1 MKTMCLL
8 SFPKVIFFPRLP
20 SPHLSFPPSSFSSC
34 SSSSSWQRF
43 CLAENCS
50 SCCDIQPLRKPQ
62 VELAKAYSQSLT
74 AQFPPPW
81 SAVAFVVLGLPVQA
95 LPTVG
100 SVYRLPCDEPVLG
113 ASWQGQEI
121 TLPVIVGM
129 PQDCLYLTKNE
140 QPDMCKL
147 ELGIRCHSNMI
158 LNIKRPVLPLCF
170 YFKPN

>member
-8 SFPKVIFFPRLP
+8 SFPKVIFFPHLP

-34 SSSSSWQRF
+34 SSSSRQHF

-50 SCCDIQPLRKPQ
+50 SCCDTQPLRKPQ
-62 VELAKAYSQSLT
+62 VELAKAYSQSLA

-100 SVYRLPCDEPVLG
+100 SVYRVALWWARAWSQLARTRDHSSSHSRDAPGLSVPY
-113 ASWQGQEI
+113 QEWA
-121 TLPVIVGM
+121 TRYV
-129 PQDCLYLTKNE
+129 QAW
-140 QPDMCKL
+140 
-147 ELGIRCHSNMI
+147 IRNQMS
-158 LNIKRPVLPLCF
+158 L
-170 YFKPN
+170 